1 MLEKLVPVEREVG
14 LADGSWFLARLLPY
28 RTAEDKIAGV
38 VVSLINITDQKR
50 AAEALRSSEERL
62 RMVVENAS
70 EFAIFSTD
78 LQRRVTIWNSGAQ
91 RLLGYAES
99 EVLGRPADIIF
110 TDEDRAAGAPE
121 QEMETAM
128 AEGRAGD
135 DRMHQR
141 KDGSRFWAS
150 GALMLMRDA
159 QGQAVGFV
167 KILRDQ
173 TAARETQQAL
183 ERSQAEL
190 LRALAENETARQEL
204 QAADTAKDRFL
215 AVLSHE
221 LRNPLAS
228 IDSAGALLLT
238 PGVPARDRDAAADVV
253 KRQAGAMKSLLD
265 ELLDVSRLKLGRFEL
280 HRERVILS
288 DVVAAALEATRPMLE
303 RAGHRLEVD
312 LPDSAIELDADPLRL
327 GQVVSNL
334 LANAI
339 KYTPGVA
346 PSP

>member
-1 MLEKLVPVEREVG
+1 MPVEREVG

-28 RTAEDKIAGV
+28 RTVEDKIAGV
-38 VVSLINITDQKR
+38 VVSFINITDQKR

-62 RMVVENAS
+62 RMVVENAT
-70 EFAIFSTD
+70 EYAIFSTD
-78 LQRRVTIWNSGAQ
+78 LERRVTIWNSGAQ

-110 TDEDRAAGAPE
+110 TDEDRVAGAPE
-121 QEMETAM
+121 QEMETAA

-183 ERSQAEL
+183 ERSQADL
-190 LRALAENETARQEL
+190 LRALAENEKARAGTAGRRRRQGPFPGGAVAR
-204 QAADTAKDRFL
+204 AAQ
-215 AVLSHE
+215 
-221 LRNPLAS
+221 
-228 IDSAGALLLT
+228 SAGL
-238 PGVPARDRDAAADVV
+238 DRQRGGAAAD
-253 KRQAGAMKSLLD
+253 AGRCPPGTAM
-265 ELLDVSRLKLGRFEL
+265 R
-280 HRERVILS
+280 
-288 DVVAAALEATRPMLE
+288 RP
-303 RAGHRLEVD
+303 RWS
-312 LPDSAIELDADPLRL
+312 SARP
-327 GQVVSNL
+327 
-334 LANAI
+334 
-339 KYTPGVA
+339 A
-346 PSP
+346 P